1 MKRTN
6 SSKQVWRSSCS
17 GIALTEVMMSMGIAA
32 MSIGCIISGYVLA
45 VQAAELSA
53 CSAAVHWS
61 VIQTLEQTRSARWEP
76 MAITPIDELV
86 EANFPTSV
94 NVLDIPLTS
103 TKVVYATNRITITSL
118 TGLPMLKMIRV
129 ESAWACLA
137 RGPFTN
143 TIVTYRSADR

>member
-1 MKRTN
+1 MKRTI
-6 SSKQVWRSSCS
+6 SSKQVGRSSCS
-17 GIALTEVMMSMGIAA
+17 GIALTEVIMSMGVAA
-32 MSIGCIISGYVLA
+32 VSIGCIISGYVLA

-76 MAITPIDELV
+76 MAVTPIDDLV

-94 NVLDIPLTS
+94 TVLDIPLTQ
-103 TKVVYATNRITITSL
+103 TKVVYSTNRITITSL

-129 ESAWACLA
+129 ESTWACLS

-143 TIVTYRSADR
+143 TMVTYRSADR

>member
-6 SSKQVWRSSCS
+6 SSKQVWRSSSS
-17 GIALTEVMMSMGIAA
+17 GIALTEVIMSMGVAA

-76 MAITPIDELV
+76 MAVTPIDELV

-94 NVLDIPLTS
+94 TVLDIPLTR
-103 TKVVYATNRITITSL
+103 TKVVYATNRITITLL

-129 ESAWACLA
+129 ESAWACLS

-143 TIVTYRSADR
+143 TVVTYRSADR

>member
-6 SSKQVWRSSCS
+6 SSKQVWRRSCS
-17 GIALTEVMMSMGIAA
+17 GIALTEVIMSMGVAA
-32 MSIGCIISGYVLA
+32 VSIGCIISGYVLA
-45 VQAAELSA
+45 VQSAELSA

-76 MAITPIDELV
+76 MAIPPIDELV

-94 NVLDIPLTS
+94 TVLDLPLTQ

-118 TGLPMLKMIRV
+118 TGLPMVKMIRV
-129 ESAWACLA
+129 ESAWACLP

-143 TIVTYRSADR
+143 TVVTYRTADR